1 MSLDKVCRNFMDN
14 RCNREN
20 CKFIHDKS
28 LCKEFYKFGKC
39 KWEPNCKKN
48 HIIEKKQG
56 GSDEH
61 TNLTYIC
68 PNCHR
73 LVHSQKFETKS
84 LVPLSDYVGDDW
96 KKYYYVKDGK
106 IKNKT

>member
-14 RCNREN
+14 RCHREN

-48 HIIEKKQG
+48 HFISENNNVIEND
-56 GSDEH
+56 S
-61 TNLTYIC
+61 
-68 PNCHR
+68 R
-73 LVHSQKFETKS
+73 
-84 LVPLSDYVGDDW
+84 
-96 KKYYYVKDGK
+96 
-106 IKNKT
+106 